1 MVGQPVSDE
10 YACLSPDGPE
20 HWPVVLGRR
29 KAMWA
34 AEPSI
39 TSEELQSIEAS
50 TLLIIGDRDI
60 VTPEH
65 AVAMFRTIPGA
76 QLCVVPNAAHGVMPT
91 ETVLMFLHEDATS
104 AK

>member
-1 MVGQPVSDE
+1 
-10 YACLSPDGPE
+10 
-20 HWPVVLGRR
+20 
-29 KAMWA
+29 MWA
-34 AEPSI
+34 AEPSF

-65 AVAMFRTIPGA
+65 AVAIFRTIPAA

-91 ETVLMFLHEDATS
+91 ETVLMSYTKTPPARSS
-104 AK
+104 APRSRKKNQP